1 LARPAVPTAF
11 RDTPASTV
19 PTRRVARLLQWTSR
33 PAGAIVVAT
42 LLLVAGGLLAYVP
55 GIRNAD
61 LALLDARFA
70 LLARVAPLPA
80 PDSIAIVGID
90 EPSLA
95 TLDEPLGLA
104 LRPLAEAITAV
115 ASARPR
121 AIGLDVVLPD
131 RSYESMTPGA
141 ERALVAALIAARR
154 VAPVVAGITTRD
166 DGRVREIV
174 PALLA
179 AAGASGLTL
188 LPVDEDGRVRR
199 FDDRL
204 GERGETVPTLAGEI
218 ARLSGVPVERG
229 TLQYA
234 LGDGYDYVPLRRL
247 IDWGRNGATRELESA
262 FARKIVLFG
271 AVLPFEDRFA
281 QPVPLARWDRVRDV
295 PGVLVHAQALR
306 TLEAGAIVRP
316 SPWPVGALLLVAA
329 VGLWFVPGWP
339 RRIGALCAFIAIT
352 FVASVWLLRAG
363 IELPLG
369 ASLRVAI
376 TATALRSALE
386 AWQARVER
394 ARLRT
399 QFGGYVSPAVLRA
412 ILDGRLDD
420 DARRGRR
427 TLAFLFADIRGFVE
441 LSASRTPEAVL
452 TLLNRYYSA
461 MTPVLHAHGGTI
473 DNFRGD
479 GVIADLR
486 RAEPPR
492 EARAPRGAG
501 RSRHAAPAGRA
512 QWRAGPRRGAAD
524 RDRRVDRLLRCGRRQ
539 RRVARPVQLHGARR
553 RCQRRSA
560 SAGSREE
567 QRLSGG
573 RHRRARRRR
582 RRGARLDAARPLPD
596 PRLRRARGARLAAGE
611 VNIPHQTSRGLAPR
625 HRMDALVLASTG
637 DPTSPAAHPSQRA
650 RKTKEMP

>member
-1 LARPAVPTAF
+1 MARPAVPTAF

-316 SPWPVGALLLVAA
+316 APWPVAALLLVAA

-479 GVIADLR
+479 GVMAIFG
-486 RAEPPR
+486 
-492 EARAPRGAG
+492 APNRLVKPA
-501 RSRHAAPAGRA
+501 RHAAQAARDML
-512 QWRAGPRRGAAD
+512 RRLDELNGELVRDGEPPIAIGVSIACSD
-524 RDRRVDRLLRCGRRQ
+524 AVVGNVGSRDRFNYTALGDGAN
-539 RRVARPVQLHGARR
+539 VA
-553 RCQRRSA
+553 
-560 SAGSREE
+560 
-567 QRLSGG
+567 
-573 RHRRARRRR
+573 
-582 RRGARLDAARPLPD
+582 ARLQEVAKSSGYPVVATAELVD
-596 PRLRRARGARLAAGE
+596 AAGE
-611 VNIPHQTSRGLAPR
+611 ARDWTPLGRYPIRGYGELE
-625 HRMDALVLASTG
+625 VLG
-637 DPTSPAAHPSQRA
+637 WRPAR
-650 RKTKEMP
+650 